1 MKNNE
6 IQDEITEVTLTDQ
19 NGQEY
24 KVYYIWHDTK
34 AYVIIITVDCLLSVN
49 FVNLIHIL

>member
-1 MKNNE
+1 MWSLESFSRKGLVLMENNE

-24 KVYYIWHDTK
+24 KVYYI
-34 AYVIIITVDCLLSVN
+34 
-49 FVNLIHIL
+49 